1 MFVPARTPR
10 DIVGRLNAATAEV
23 IRTPSMRTRFAEI
36 GAEPM
41 QMAPSEFDALIAQ
54 EVASNAALVKAS
66 RLMAN

>member
-1 MFVPARTPR
+1 
-10 DIVGRLNAATAEV
+10 
-23 IRTPSMRTRFAEI
+23 MRTRFAEI

-54 EVASNAALVKAS
+54 EVASNAALVKPS